1 MEDTY
6 IRLPRPR
13 VEEPAKPIN
22 VVLLERRSRRSYRR
36 EPLTL
41 EEVSLLLW
49 AGYGVTG
56 PEGLKTCPSAG
67 ATYPLEL
74 YLVVGR
80 RGVVAGDDYLR
91 EGVYH
96 YLPDEHALELV
107 VEGDV
112 RGRLQAA
119 SLNQE
124 WVGEAPVSIV
134 IAAVFERTTMHYGER
149 GYRYVYME
157 AGHCSQNIYLE
168 ATALGLGTVAVGAFY
183 DDDVAAILNLPPRTH
198 PLYIMPVGR
207 PR

>member
-1 MEDTY
+1 MKETY
-6 IRLPRPR
+6 IRLP
-13 VEEPAKPIN
+13 EPKPGYPSKPLN

-36 EPLTL
+36 RPLSL
-41 EEVSLLLW
+41 EDVSQLLW

-80 RGVVAGDDYLR
+80 MAVTAGDDYLA

-96 YLPDEHALELV
+96 YVPAEHSLELV
-107 VEGDV
+107 LEGDV

-119 SLNQE
+119 ALGQE

-134 IAAVFERTTMHYGER
+134 IAAVFERTTMQYGER
-149 GYRYVYME
+149 GVRYVYME

-183 DDDVAAILNLPPRTH
+183 DDDVAAILSLPPRVH
-198 PLYIMPVGR
+198 PLYIMPVGW